1 MKSSCLLTIVFLATA
16 VAQTPPASAPS
27 PQPVPPAPQAPAPDT
42 VIATVD
48 GTKLTY
54 GEVANFLKGMNPQ
67 MQQNAMRNRKDFVER
82 YALMRRLST
91 LAEQAKL
98 GERSPYKE
106 AIESYRMNMLMQAE
120 INEYVDHIV
129 ITADDLQKYY
139 DENKSRYDQ
148 VKLKVI
154 YIPFSSAPAGA
165 AAEGKKHLTEEEA
178 KAKAER
184 LIKEIK
190 GGADFVKLVKENSED
205 ASSKAKDGDMGTLSR
220 ADNLPESIRSVVF
233 ALKAGE
239 VSEPVRQPNG
249 FYIFRADEV
258 SQRPLEQVREQL
270 VKQLQSERLQ
280 EWLKS
285 TTKSLNIKFENEQF
299 FSGAAAAETQSAPPP
314 NK

>member
-1 MKSSCLLTIVFLATA
+1 
-16 VAQTPPASAPS
+16 
-27 PQPVPPAPQAPAPDT
+27 
-42 VIATVD
+42 
-48 GTKLTY
+48 
-54 GEVANFLKGMNPQ
+54 
-67 MQQNAMRNRKDFVER
+67 MRNRKDFVER
-82 YALMRRLST
+82 YALMRKLSA

-120 INEYVDHIV
+120 ITEYVDHV
-129 ITADDLQKYY
+129 LITADDVQKYY
-139 DENKSRYDQ
+139 AENKSRYDQ

-154 YIPFSSAPAGA
+154 YIPFSSAPAGTA
-165 AAEGKKHLTEEEA
+165 AASTKHLAEEQA
-178 KAKAER
+178 KAKAEQ

-205 ASSKAKDGDMGTLSR
+205 ASSKAKDGDMGMMSR

-233 ALKAGE
+233 GLKAGE
-239 VSEPVRQPNG
+239 VSDPVRQPNG
-249 FYIFRADEV
+249 FYIFRAE
-258 SQRPLEQVREQL
+258 RPLEQVQEQL
-270 VKQLQSERLQ
+270 VKQMQSERLQ

-299 FSGAAAAETQSAPPP
+299 FSGAAAAQTQGAPQ

>member
-1 MKSSCLLTIVFLATA
+1 MKSSSLLTIAFLAIGL
-16 VAQTPPASAPS
+16 AQTPPASAPS
-27 PQPVPPAPQAPAPDT
+27 PQPVPPAPQAPPPDT

-48 GTKLTY
+48 GTNLTY

-82 YALMRRLST
+82 YALMRKLST

-139 DENKSRYDQ
+139 AENKSRYDQ

-154 YIPFSSAPAGA
+154 YIPFSSTPAGA
-165 AAEGKKHLTEEEA
+165 TAENKKRLTEEEA
-178 KAKAER
+178 KAKAEQ

-233 ALKAGE
+233 ALKAAE
-239 VSEPVRQPNG
+239 VSDPVRQPNG

-299 FSGAAAAETQSAPPP
+299 FSGAAAAETQGAPP

>member
-1 MKSSCLLTIVFLATA
+1 MKSSSLLTIVFLAIGF
-16 VAQTPPASAPS
+16 AQTPPAPT
-27 PQPVPPAPQAPAPDT
+27 PVPPALPATPPAPPPDT

-54 GEVANFLKGMNPQ
+54 GEVGNFLKGMNPQ

-82 YALMRRLST
+82 FALMRKLST

-120 INEYVDHIV
+120 INEYVDHIL

-139 DENKSRYDQ
+139 AENKSRYDQ
-148 VKLKVI
+148 VTLKVI
-154 YIPFSSAPAGA
+154 YIPFSSAPPGA
-165 AAEGKKHLTEEEA
+165 ATDSKKHLTEEEA
-178 KAKAER
+178 KAKAEQ

-205 ASSKAKDGDMGTLSR
+205 ASSKAKGGNMGTLSR

-239 VSEPVRQPNG
+239 VSDPVRQPNG

-285 TTKSLNIKFENEQF
+285 TTKSLNIKFENDEF
-299 FSGAAAAETQSAPPP
+299 FSGATAAQTQGAPP